1 MDDVIVIGGGVI
13 GLSVALELAGQGA
26 AVTVLEQAD
35 FGREASWA
43 GAGILPP
50 GNLDAAV
57 APEARLRALSHSLW
71 PDWAEVLTA
80 ETGIETGYSRCG
92 GLELRTA
99 AGTEDELDDLASEIK
114 GWRGQGVR
122 VEELAAHALREL
134 EPLVTPETVASYR
147 LPELGQVRNPR
158 LMKALLAGC
167 AARGVR
173 LRAGTPAIGLEEQ
186 GEGSE
191 ADGAGD
197 GASAEDKSRR
207 IDAIRTHSGRVQAGR
222 YLVTGGAWSRG
233 LLASVGVDVAVAPVR
248 GQIVLVSQS
257 SKPFSHV
264 LQTGS
269 RYLVPRDDGRILI
282 GSTEEHAGFFKA
294 NTASAVSELLAF
306 GISRVPSLAHARFE
320 RAWSGLRPGSG
331 DGLPYLGRVA
341 GFDNLFIAAGHFR
354 NGLQMSPG
362 TARLTRQALLDQDT
376 DIPLEPFGSDRHHAD
391 DAPLLESGAA
401 GHAPPRASDS

>member
-57 APEARLRALSHSLW
+57 SPEARLRALSHSLW
-71 PDWAEVLTA
+71 PDWSESLAA
-80 ETGIETGYSRCG
+80 ETGIEIGYTRCG
-92 GLELRTA
+92 GLELRT
-99 AGTEDELDDLASEIK
+99 GTGAEDSVGDLASEIEC
-114 GWRGQGVR
+114 WRSQGVR
-122 VEELAAHALREL
+122 VEELDADALREV
-134 EPLVTPETVASYR
+134 EPLVNPETVGAYR
-147 LPELGQVRNPR
+147 LPDLGQVRNPR
-158 LMKALLAGC
+158 LMKALLAAC

-186 GEGSE
+186 GGESEDEGTSP
-191 ADGAGD
+191 
-197 GASAEDKSRR
+197 EDKGRR
-207 IDAIRTHSGRVQAGR
+207 VDAVRTHSGRVQAGR
-222 YLVTGGAWSRG
+222 YLITGGAWSRG
-233 LLASVGVDVAVAPVR
+233 LLASVGVDVAIAPVR
-248 GQIVLVSQS
+248 GQMMLLSQA

-282 GSTEEHAGFFKA
+282 GSTEEHVGFFKA

-306 GISRVPSLAHARFE
+306 GVSRVPSLAHAKFE

-331 DGLPYLGRVA
+331 DGLPYLGRIA

-376 DIPLEPFGSDRHHAD
+376 DIPLEPFQSDRHQGEGSR
-391 DAPLLESGAA
+391 LQESSSV
-401 GHAPPRASDS
+401 GHTPPRAST

>member
-13 GLSVALELAGQGA
+13 GLSIALELAGQGV
-26 AVTVLEQAD
+26 AVTVLEQGD

-50 GNLDAAV
+50 GNLDV
-57 APEARLRALSHSLW
+57 AITPDARLRALSHFLW
-71 PDWAEVLTA
+71 PDWAESLSA
-80 ETGIETGYSRCG
+80 ETGIETGYLRSG
-92 GLELRTA
+92 GIELR
-99 AGTEDELDDLASEIK
+99 AGTDDHLEDLAAEVEW
-114 GWRGQGVR
+114 WRGQGSR
-122 VEELAAHALREL
+122 VEELDSDALREL
-134 EPLVTPETVASYR
+134 EPLVSHAIVGAYR

-158 LMKALLAGC
+158 LLKALVAGC

-173 LRAGTPAIGLEEQ
+173 LRAGTPIIGLEEI
-186 GEGSE
+186 GEG
-191 ADGAGD
+191 GAEEKG
-197 GASAEDKSRR
+197 RHV
-207 IDAIRTHSGRVQAGR
+207 DAVRTHSGRVQAGR

-233 LLASVGVDVAVAPVR
+233 LLASVGVDVAINPVR
-248 GQIVLVSQS
+248 GQMVLVSQT
-257 SKPFSHV
+257 PRMFSHV

-269 RYLVPRDDGRILI
+269 RYIVPRDDGQILI
-282 GSTEEHAGFFKA
+282 GSTEEHVGFAKA

-306 GISRVPSLAHARFE
+306 GASRVPALGQARFE

-362 TARLTRQALLDQDT
+362 TARAMRQALLDQET
-376 DIPLEPFGSDRHHAD
+376 DIPLEPFQSDR
-391 DAPLLESGAA
+391 PKAA
-401 GHAPPRASDS
+401 TAVRT